1 MTTVRKI
8 VPLTNDAI
16 HTIPS
21 QLFYYSLQYLY
32 AFLKTVNTERWSD
45 LHMVEHE
52 RLFSKVLPVLKSKL
66 EEMNLNGYEGIT
78 IEEIWN
84 YCLQKK
90 WRKKNLD
97 EIRIHEA
104 VSTIFSLKASEIVN
118 YLQIQQFQST
128 NWFSEVNQEE
138 LRELLNP
145 TNNNNSDKEN
155 V

>member
-1 MTTVRKI
+1 
-8 VPLTNDAI
+8 
-16 HTIPS
+16 
-21 QLFYYSLQYLY
+21 
-32 AFLKTVNTERWSD
+32 
-45 LHMVEHE
+45 MVEHE